1 MSKLIL
7 PASFSI
13 ILGFLVINSPVSA
26 QIGPKNGDTWTPNL
40 PGPAPAVANP
50 LVVADVVVD
59 KEAENSVVAR
69 EKAINDSRR
78 EAFKKLAERN
88 MTPAEFKA
96 LKMPKDS
103 DIAMLVQDFEIQ
115 DEQMSSTRYVGTFTV
130 RFRDAVRNYINV
142 HAEAPA
148 PEEYASD
155 NPDHG
160 ADSASD
166 TTENYVEAGA
176 AVKNLPPVAEEDID
190 ADPQTAMQNRGGDWK
205 ENIYGQKARPGLVR
219 SDAAPPQEFEP
230 IAKTVLILPYFENV
244 AGQTLLWEE
253 QNPWLL
259 MWQGALPKSAANG
272 RQFYVPL
279 GDISDIAAG
288 PGNGVWD
295 GDYSAVDKLLANYHA
310 EQAVL
315 AVANRSGPELSIEIY
330 TYANGKLRRRDT
342 LKPYAADLTATE
354 AYRKGITETIGYLQA
369 PYVPRRPGLV
379 TETIS
384 RQLTGQTRSPNDT
397 LVIDSRGEVPS
408 TGGSRPSLVTQQ
420 GETYGQPRSGYVPGE
435 AWSPSAVNPLTAGGA
450 TRLEATMQFS
460 DSRSWMDMQKR
471 LAGMNPPV
479 QIDISS
485 LSANSVAFT
494 LSSAAPLA
502 AVKQSLYSRGVELHP
517 PSMQMGGRVI
527 YDLRLAPLTR

>member
-1 MSKLIL
+1 MSKCMPKFIL
-7 PASFSI
+7 PALFSI
-13 ILGFLVINSPVSA
+13 TLGLFAITSPVSA

-59 KEAENSVVAR
+59 KEAENSVIAR
-69 EKAINDSRR
+69 EKAINDSRI
-78 EAFKKLAERN
+78 EAFRKLAERN
-88 MTPAEFKA
+88 MSPAEFKA

-103 DIAMLVQDFEIQ
+103 DIQMLVQDFEIQ
-115 DEQMSSTRYVGTFTV
+115 DEQMSSTRYVGTFTI
-130 RFRDAVRNYINV
+130 RFRDAVRNYIHV
-142 HAEAPA
+142 RAEEPA
-148 PEEYASD
+148 AEQYAND
-155 NPDHG
+155 NPE
-160 ADSASD
+160 SPSD

-176 AVKNLPPVAEEDID
+176 AVKNLPPVAAEDID

-219 SDAAPPQEFEP
+219 SNTPPPQEFEP
-230 IAKTVLILPYFENV
+230 IAKTVLILPYFEDV
-244 AGQTLLWEE
+244 AGQTMLWEE

-259 MWQGALPKSAANG
+259 MWQGALPKSSANG
-272 RQFYVPL
+272 RQFFVPL

-288 PGNGVWD
+288 PGNGVWS
-295 GDYSAVDKLLANYHA
+295 GDYRAVDKLLANYHA

-330 TYANGKLRRRDT
+330 TYTNGKLRRRDT
-342 LKPYAADLTATE
+342 LKPYAADMTASE

-369 PYVPRRPGLV
+369 PYQPRRPGLV

-384 RQLTGQTRSPNDT
+384 RALTAQTRAPGET
-397 LVIDSRGEVPS
+397 VVIDSHGEDAPYA
-408 TGGSRPSLVTQQ
+408 GGRPSMVTDQ
-420 GETYGQPRSGYVPGE
+420 GGYVAGE
-435 AWSPSAVNPLTAGGA
+435 AWNPNAVNPLTAGGA

-479 QIDISS
+479 QVDISS
-485 LSANSVAFT
+485 LSSNSVAFT
-494 LSSAAPLA
+494 LSSSAPLA
-502 AVKQSLYSRGVELHP
+502 AVKQSLYARGVELHP
-517 PSMQMGGRVI
+517 PAMQMGGRAV

>member
-7 PASFSI
+7 PVSFSI
-13 ILGFLVINSPVSA
+13 ILGALAITAPVSA

-50 LVVADVVVD
+50 LVVTDVVVD

-96 LKMPKDS
+96 FKMPKDS
-103 DIAMLVQDFEIQ
+103 EIQMLVQDFEIQ
-115 DEQMSSTRYVGTFTV
+115 DEQMSTTRYVGTFTI
-130 RFRDAVRNYINV
+130 RFRDAVRNYMNV
-142 HAEAPA
+142 KDDA
-148 PEEYASD
+148 PEMVDAASD
-155 NPDHG
+155 ENPGVNH
-160 ADSASD
+160 
-166 TTENYVEAGA
+166 VEMGA
-176 AVKNLPPVAEEDID
+176 AVDDPEPVAEEEI
-190 ADPQTAMQNRGGDWK
+190 AEDPQTAMENRPDWK
-205 ENIYGQKARPGLVR
+205 ESIYGQKARPGLVR
-219 SDAAPPQEFEP
+219 SSAPPPQEFEP
-230 IAKTVLILPYFENV
+230 IAKSVLILPYFEDV

-259 MWQGALPKSAANG
+259 MWQGALPKSSANG

-288 PGNGVWD
+288 PGNGVWE
-295 GDYSAVDKLLANYHA
+295 GNYHAVDKLLANYHA

-315 AVANRSGPELSIEIY
+315 AVANRSGTELTIEIY
-330 TYANGKLRRRDT
+330 TYSNGKLRRRDT
-342 LKPYAADLTATE
+342 LRPYAGDMTATE
-354 AYRKGITETIGYLQA
+354 AYRKGITETISYLQA
-369 PYVPRRPGLV
+369 PYVPRRPSMV
-379 TETIS
+379 SESIS
-384 RQLTGQTRSPNDT
+384 RELTAQTRAPSDT
-397 LVIDSRGEVPS
+397 VIIDSRGEVPVS
-408 TGGSRPSLVTQQ
+408 SGRPSLVTAQ
-420 GETYGQPRSGYVPGE
+420 GGYVPGE
-435 AWSPSAVNPLTAGGA
+435 AWSPSMNTINPGSGGA

-479 QIDISS
+479 QVDISS
-485 LSANSVAFT
+485 LSANSATFT
-494 LSSAAPLA
+494 LSSSAPLG
-502 AVKQSLYSRGVELHP
+502 AVKQSLYSRGVELRP
-517 PSMQMGGRVI
+517 PSVQPGGRAV

>member
-1 MSKLIL
+1 MSKVIL
-7 PASFSI
+7 PALFSI
-13 ILGFLVINSPVSA
+13 TLSLFAVTTPVFA
-26 QIGPKNGDTWTPNL
+26 QVGPKNGDTWTPNL

-88 MTPAEFKA
+88 MSPAEFKA

-155 NPDHG
+155 NPDHVQ
-160 ADSASD
+160 DSASD

-176 AVKNLPPVAEEDID
+176 SVKNLPPVAEEEID

-219 SDAAPPQEFEP
+219 AAAPPQEFEP

-244 AGQTLLWEE
+244 AGQTMLWEE

-259 MWQGALPKSAANG
+259 MWQGALPKSSANG
-272 RQFYVPL
+272 RQFFVPL

-295 GDYSAVDKLLANYHA
+295 GDYRAVDKLLVNYHA

-330 TYANGKLRRRDT
+330 TYTNGKLRRRDT

-354 AYRKGITETIGYLQA
+354 AYRKGITETISYLQA

-379 TETIS
+379 TEMIS
-384 RQLTGQTRSPNDT
+384 RELTTQTRGPNDT

-408 TGGSRPSLVTQQ
+408 SGGSRPSLVTQQ
-420 GETYGQPRSGYVPGE
+420 GGYIPGE
-435 AWSPSAVNPLTAGGA
+435 AWSPSAGNPLTAGGA

-494 LSSAAPLA
+494 LSSSAPLA

-517 PSMQMGGRVI
+517 PSMQMGGRAI